1 MFTAS
6 IGSSVSSPVHSSA
19 NKVIINSPQNQ
30 LPPQRFGQAPHLQ
43 HNTTIPKSPNTST
56 FLGVHNSPSNNQ
68 QYQGRLSKSCED
80 VAGLTN
86 HNNLNNVN
94 AKHGMQSSAEG
105 SFADLDSIIM
115 SPASPMRIDSDTD
128 HLMPISNSIP
138 IPSNYVPK
146 SDTLSWLDLS
156 NSPVMT
162 SPTGAATEVT
172 YMNRASPPPT
182 LYGASPSLHSEQFPL
197 SLFELD
203 GTGSNNLSHD
213 FSEAMDFCV

>member
-1 MFTAS
+1 MS
-6 IGSSVSSPVHSSA
+6 
-19 NKVIINSPQNQ
+19 
-30 LPPQRFGQAPHLQ
+30 PQRFVQPLPHLQ
-43 HNTTIPKSPNTST
+43 QHNITIPKSPSTST

-68 QYQGRLSKSCED
+68 QFQGRLSRSCED
-80 VAGLTN
+80 VAGVTN
-86 HNNLNNVN
+86 YNNLNNVN
-94 AKHGMQSSAEG
+94 VKHGMQSSAEG

-115 SPASPMRIDSDTD
+115 SPASPMKIDSDTD
-128 HLMPISNSIP
+128 HLMPMSSSIP
-138 IPSNYVPK
+138 IPSNYVSK

-172 YMNRASPPPT
+172 YMNRPPSPPPT
-182 LYGASPSLHSEQFPL
+182 LYDASHSLHNEQFPL